1 MRLYAALD
9 LHADNNYLVVINEQD
24 QVVYRRKQANELGP
38 LLKVLEPFRP
48 QLAGIV
54 VESTYNWYWLV
65 DGLMEAG
72 WKVHLANTA
81 GTEQYTGLKH
91 SNDWTDAHWLA
102 HLLRLGILPEGYIYP
117 RAERAVRD
125 LLRERFRL
133 VQERSRQIISIEGI
147 FARQRGVA
155 LSRRRIGE
163 LDSRKLEK
171 SLGEDP
177 LVQQAVEARL
187 GVLGTLES
195 QICRL
200 EETVTEQVESQ
211 PDYERLQTVWG
222 VGKVLGRTI
231 LLETGPIGRF
241 AQAGH
246 YLSYCR
252 MVESR
257 KWSNGKK
264 KGENNRK
271 CGNRYLC
278 WAFME
283 AAHFAG
289 RYYPPAQAFVDR
301 KTVQGHRVLG
311 LKALASKLCRASYF
325 VLRDQVEFDPKRVFG
340 STGGSR
346 SESRPI
352 GVGLESRQ
360 G

>member
-1 MRLYAALD
+1 MTLYAALD
-9 LHADNNYLVVINEQD
+9 LHANNNYLVVIDEQD

-38 LLKVLEPFRP
+38 LLRVLEPFRQ
-48 QLAGIV
+48 QLVGLV

-81 GTEQYTGLKH
+81 GTEQYAGLKH

-117 RAERAVRD
+117 KAQRAVRD

-133 VQERSRQIISIEGI
+133 VQERSRQIIGIEGI

-155 LSRRRIGE
+155 LSGRRIGE
-163 LDSRKLEK
+163 LDGPELEK
-171 SLGEDP
+171 RFSEEP
-177 LVQQAVEARL
+177 LVRQVVEARL
-187 GVLGTLES
+187 GVLGALQT
-195 QICRL
+195 QISRL
-200 EETVTEQVESQ
+200 EETVTQHVEGQ

-222 VGKVLGRTI
+222 VGKVLSRTI
-231 LLETGPIGRF
+231 LLETGPINRF
-241 AQAGH
+241 AQQGD

-271 CGNRYLC
+271 CGNRYLG

-346 SESRPI
+346 PESRPI
-352 GVGLESRQ
+352 RVGPQSRQ
-360 G
+360 I